1 MGARTRSDSGR
12 HRSNRGATGSPV
24 RKEASM
30 RRGAV
35 LVVTILVATAC
46 VSVPTAPPE
55 LQAVAVTFKPSPGMA
70 RIHVYRAGGA
80 FGGASKP
87 SVAIDSQIVGRT
99 GASPSVDRLAARL
112 RGFGPLG
119 ILAMLAIPLL
129 GNYPVP
135 PFGAIL
141 VLLWVQWSRT
151 PWGDIGYVRPKSW
164 TRDLAVGIA
173 LGVAFKLLMKALVMP
188 LLGAPPI
195 NQAYQYLTGNR
206 AALPGAVYLLIA
218 GGGFGEETVYRGF
231 LFERFGKLFGSGA
244 SAKRGIVLLTAAW
257 FALAHYPEQGL
268 PGVEQAL
275 ITGLVFGT
283 IFVITGRIL
292 LPMVAHAVFDLTA
305 LAIIYWNLESK
316 VAHLIFT

>member
-1 MGARTRSDSGR
+1 M
-12 HRSNRGATGSPV
+12 SNRSTVSGAT
-24 RKEASM
+24 
-30 RRGAV
+30 
-35 LVVTILVATAC
+35 
-46 VSVPTAPPE
+46 PP
-55 LQAVAVTFKPSPGMA
+55 
-70 RIHVYRAGGA
+70 
-80 FGGASKP
+80 
-87 SVAIDSQIVGRT
+87 
-99 GASPSVDRLAARL
+99 VDRLAARL

-119 ILAMLAIPLL
+119 ILAMLAIPLV

-141 VLLWVQWSRT
+141 VLLWVRGSRT

-173 LGVAFKLLMKALVMP
+173 LGIACKLLMKALVMP
-188 LLGAPPI
+188 LLGAPPL

-283 IFVITGRIL
+283 IFAITGRIL
-292 LPMVAHAVFDLTA
+292 LPMVTHAVFDLTA